1 MTSIS
6 NISDNETDIN
16 ETDSYTIRDKTIISI
31 KSIDNI
37 KLSDLEIK
45 DLEIGIFNW
54 TIDFCIKNGITK
66 NWDNNMFRKT
76 YISKAVSVLSNLD
89 PKQYL
94 KNKHLLNVVQKK
106 QIKPHEI
113 PYMKNEEIFPENWNH
128 IKTTLEKKVESLK
141 NNKNISI
148 TDQFKCGKCNKR
160 ECSYYE
166 LQIRSADESA
176 TLFIT
181 CLNCNAKWRQ

>member
-1 MTSIS
+1 M
-6 NISDNETDIN
+6 NENKQILTI
-16 ETDSYTIRDKTIISI
+16 TDSALNRAKFLINKTDSDVIGLRVGI
-31 KSIDNI
+31 KTAGCSGLKYNI
-37 KLSDLEIK
+37 EYAKE
-45 DLEIGIFNW
+45 
-54 TIDFCIKNGITK
+54 
-66 NWDNNMFRKT
+66 
-76 YISKAVSVLSNLD
+76 
-89 PKQYL
+89 
-94 KNKHLLNVVQKK
+94 
-106 QIKPHEI
+106 IKPHEI